1 MSAPKLVFVIG
12 RKLRHARHPR
22 RRCGPL
28 IAYSKADG
36 PQQILGCHGA
46 ILTFHWALRS
56 FFMAVLPFRG
66 AYSNSS
72 LQFMAVSGSC
82 TYLF

>member
-12 RKLRHARHPR
+12 RKLRHARRPR
-22 RRCGPL
+22 HRFGPL

-36 PQQILGCHGA
+36 PQQIPGRHGA
-46 ILTFHWALRS
+46 TLTFHWTLRS

-72 LQFMAVSGSC
+72 LQFMAVSGPY
-82 TYLF
+82 TYCV